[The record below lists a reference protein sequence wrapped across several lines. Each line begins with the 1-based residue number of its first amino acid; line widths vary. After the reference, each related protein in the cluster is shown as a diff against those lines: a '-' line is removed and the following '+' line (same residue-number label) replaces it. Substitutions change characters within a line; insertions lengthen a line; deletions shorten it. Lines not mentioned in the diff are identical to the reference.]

1 VLNSSVRNAKC
12 GVKSFRDFDCLRALQ
27 TEVQLHLKHMRS
39 FISTVICF
47 WLISTPVFA
56 EWQRI
61 TVEHDKEFE
70 HYVDMQSVKQAGPM
84 SIYRQIQVLS
94 QGSSLK
100 QQSFESTISLH
111 EYDCMNAKLRV
122 LQLAGFSQAWGAG
135 DKVLVSLSAASAD
148 AWQALPDT
156 PLGQQMVDLLCPS
169 GKDD

>member
-1 VLNSSVRNAKC
+1 
-12 GVKSFRDFDCLRALQ
+12 
-27 TEVQLHLKHMRS
+27 MRS
-39 FISTVICF
+39 FISAVICF
-47 WLISTPVFA
+47 WLASTPVFA

-61 TVEHDKEFE
+61 MDEHAKELE
-70 HYVDMQSVKQAGPM
+70 HYLDMQSVKQAGPM

-100 QQSFESTISLH
+100 QQSFESNISLH

-122 LQLAGFSQAWGAG
+122 LQVAGFSQAWGAG

>member
-1 VLNSSVRNAKC
+1 
-12 GVKSFRDFDCLRALQ
+12 
-27 TEVQLHLKHMRS
+27 MRS
-39 FISTVICF
+39 FISAVICF
-47 WLISTPVFA
+47 CLTSTPVFA

-61 TVEHDKEFE
+61 TDGHAKELE

-122 LQLAGFSQAWGAG
+122 LQVAGFSQPWGAG
-135 DKVLVSLSAASAD
+135 DKVLVTLPASNAN
-148 AWQALPDT
+148 AWQSLPVT

>member
-1 VLNSSVRNAKC
+1 MRNANC
-12 GVKSFRDFDCLRALQ
+12 GVKSFCAFDCLRALP
-27 TEVQLHLKHMRS
+27 TEVQLHLKNMRS
-39 FISTVICF
+39 FISIVICF
-47 WLISTPVFA
+47 CLTSTPVFA

-61 TVEHDKEFE
+61 TDGHAKELE

-122 LQLAGFSQAWGAG
+122 LQVAGFSQPWGAG
-135 DKVLVSLSAASAD
+135 DKVLVTLPASNAN
-148 AWQALPDT
+148 AWQSLPVT

>member
-1 VLNSSVRNAKC
+1 MRNANC
-12 GVKSFRDFDCLRALQ
+12 GVKSFCALDCLRALP
-27 TEVQLHLKHMRS
+27 TEVQLHLKNMRS

-47 WLISTPVFA
+47 CLTSTPVFA

-61 TVEHDKEFE
+61 TDGHAKELE

-122 LQLAGFSQAWGAG
+122 LQVAGFSQPWGAG
-135 DKVLVSLSAASAD
+135 DKVLVTLPASNAN
-148 AWQALPDT
+148 AWQSLPVT

>member
-1 VLNSSVRNAKC
+1 M
-12 GVKSFRDFDCLRALQ
+12 DCLRALP
-27 TEVQLHLKHMRS
+27 TEVQLHLKNMRS

-47 WLISTPVFA
+47 CLTSTPVFA

-61 TVEHDKEFE
+61 TDGHAKELE

-122 LQLAGFSQAWGAG
+122 LQVAGFSQPWGAG
-135 DKVLVSLSAASAD
+135 DKVLVTLPASNAN
-148 AWQALPDT
+148 AWQSLPVT